1 MPSETCIFC
10 NIVSGE
16 GPCVQLYAD
25 NDTTAF
31 MDKYPANDGH
41 CLVIPKAHYHA
52 IFEMP
57 PEDFAS
63 LARTVIKPAFSVG

>member
-10 NIVSGE
+10 NILSGE

-31 MDKYPANDGH
+31 MDKYP
-41 CLVIPKAHYHA
+41 PMMA
-52 IFEMP
+52 I
-57 PEDFAS
+57 AW
-63 LARTVIKPAFSVG
+63 